1 MNILNFAHAGLL
13 SVGAYVALTVTQ
25 LGLSPWLAIP
35 LSFAAGFFVGAF
47 IEQTVMRW
55 IYARSLDAIL
65 AAWGLGLIIVQL
77 ITITYG
83 RQIQFVETPLSGAI
97 SVFGETYSLKLRL
110 IKASP
115 QIEFVETPLSGAISV
130 FGETY
135 SLYRLFLV
143 GLALLIGMSLTFLLK
158 GTRLGLNTRAV
169 IMNDNLAQALGINS
183 ALVRFLS
190 FSIGSAIAAM
200 AGALITPLSAVN
212 PNMGFP
218 WLVSC
223 FMIVLLSGSSLVS
236 LALSAVILGG
246 AQVLVSTFISPV
258 AGGMTIVVLAAIILR
273 IRPEGLVND

>member
-83 RQIQFVETPLSGAI
+83 RQIQ
-97 SVFGETYSLKLRL
+97 
-110 IKASP
+110 
-115 QIEFVETPLSGAISV
+115 FVETPLSGAISV

>member
-1 MNILNFAHAGLL
+1 MISLILDIVSSAAILFILSAGLLIIFGVMNILNFAHAGLL

-83 RQIQFVETPLSGAI
+83 RQIQ
-97 SVFGETYSLKLRL
+97 
-110 IKASP
+110 
-115 QIEFVETPLSGAISV
+115 FVETPLSGAISV

-273 IRPEGLVND
+273 IRPEGLIND

>member
-1 MNILNFAHAGLL
+1 MISLFLDILSSAAILFILSAGLLIIFGVMNILNFAHAALL

-35 LSFAAGFFVGAF
+35 LSFATGFVAGAI

-55 IYARSLDAIL
+55 IYSRSLDAIL

-97 SVFGETYSLKLRL
+97 SVFGETYSL
-110 IKASP
+110 
-115 QIEFVETPLSGAISV
+115 
-130 FGETY
+130 
-135 SLYRLFLV
+135 YRLFLV
-143 GLALLIGMSLTFLLK
+143 GLAVLIGLSLIFLLK

-190 FSIGSAIAAM
+190 FSVGSAVAAM

-273 IRPEGLVND
+273 IRPEGLIND

>member
-1 MNILNFAHAGLL
+1 MISLFLDIVSSAAILFTLSAGLLIIFGVMNILNFAHAGLL

-25 LGLSPWLAIP
+25 FGLSPWLAIP
-35 LSFAAGFFVGAF
+35 LSFATGFLAGAI

-55 IYARSLDAIL
+55 IYSRSLDAIL

-97 SVFGETYSLKLRL
+97 SVFGETYSL
-110 IKASP
+110 
-115 QIEFVETPLSGAISV
+115 
-130 FGETY
+130 
-135 SLYRLFLV
+135 YRLFLV
-143 GLALLIGMSLTFLLK
+143 GLAVLIGLSLTFLLK

-190 FSIGSAIAAM
+190 FSIGSAVAAM

-218 WLVSC
+218 WLISC
-223 FMIVLLSGSSLVS
+223 FMIVLLSGSSLLS

-273 IRPEGLVND
+273 IRPEGLIND

>member
-1 MNILNFAHAGLL
+1 MISLFLDILSSAAILFILSAGLLIIFGVMNILNFAHAALL

-25 LGLSPWLAIP
+25 FGLSPWLAIP
-35 LSFAAGFFVGAF
+35 LSFATGFVAGAI

-55 IYARSLDAIL
+55 IYSRSLDAIL

-97 SVFGETYSLKLRL
+97 SVFGETYSL
-110 IKASP
+110 
-115 QIEFVETPLSGAISV
+115 
-130 FGETY
+130 
-135 SLYRLFLV
+135 YRLFLV
-143 GLALLIGMSLTFLLK
+143 GLAVLIGLSLTFLLK

-183 ALVRFLS
+183 TLVRFLS
-190 FSIGSAIAAM
+190 FSIGSAVAAM

-273 IRPEGLVND
+273 IRPEGLIND

>member
-1 MNILNFAHAGLL
+1 MISLFLDIVSSAAILFILSAGLLIIFGVMNILNFAHAGLL

-35 LSFAAGFFVGAF
+35 LSFATGFVAGAI

-55 IYARSLDAIL
+55 IYSRSLDAIL

-97 SVFGETYSLKLRL
+97 SVFGETYSL
-110 IKASP
+110 
-115 QIEFVETPLSGAISV
+115 
-130 FGETY
+130 
-135 SLYRLFLV
+135 YRLFLV
-143 GLALLIGMSLTFLLK
+143 GLAVLIGLSLIFLLK

-190 FSIGSAIAAM
+190 FSIGSAVAAM

-236 LALSAVILGG
+236 LALSSVVLGG

-273 IRPEGLVND
+273 IRPEGLIND

>member
-1 MNILNFAHAGLL
+1 MISLFLDILSSAAILFILSAGLLIIFGVMNILNFAHAGLL

-35 LSFAAGFFVGAF
+35 LSFATGFVAGAI

-55 IYARSLDAIL
+55 IYSRSLDAIL

-97 SVFGETYSLKLRL
+97 SVFGETYSL
-110 IKASP
+110 
-115 QIEFVETPLSGAISV
+115 
-130 FGETY
+130 
-135 SLYRLFLV
+135 YRLFLV
-143 GLALLIGMSLTFLLK
+143 GLAVLIGLSLTFLLK

-190 FSIGSAIAAM
+190 FSIGSAVAAM

-273 IRPEGLVND
+273 IRPEGLIND

>member
-1 MNILNFAHAGLL
+1 VISLFLDIVTSAAILFILSAGLLIIFGVMNILNFAHAGLL

-35 LSFAAGFFVGAF
+35 LSFASGFVAGAI

-83 RQIQFVETPLSGAI
+83 RQIQFVETPLSGA
-97 SVFGETYSLKLRL
+97 V
-110 IKASP
+110 
-115 QIEFVETPLSGAISV
+115 SV

-143 GLALLIGMSLTFLLK
+143 GLAVLIGLSLTFLLK

-190 FSIGSAIAAM
+190 FSVGSAVAAM
-200 AGALITPLSAVN
+200 AGALITPISAVN

-236 LALSAVILGG
+236 LALSAVVLGG

-273 IRPEGLVND
+273 IRPEGLIND

>member
-1 MNILNFAHAGLL
+1 MISLFLDIITSAAILFILSAGLLIIFGVMNILNFAHAGLL

-35 LSFAAGFFVGAF
+35 LSFASGFVAGAI

-97 SVFGETYSLKLRL
+97 SVFGETYSL
-110 IKASP
+110 
-115 QIEFVETPLSGAISV
+115 
-130 FGETY
+130 
-135 SLYRLFLV
+135 YRLFLV
-143 GLALLIGMSLTFLLK
+143 GLAVLIGLSLTFLLK

-190 FSIGSAIAAM
+190 FSVGSAVAAM
-200 AGALITPLSAVN
+200 AGALITPISAVN

-236 LALSAVILGG
+236 LALSAVVLGG

-273 IRPEGLVND
+273 IRPEGLIND

>member
-1 MNILNFAHAGLL
+1 MISLFLDIVSSAAILFTLSAGLLIIFGVMNILNFAHAGLL

-25 LGLSPWLAIP
+25 FGLSPWLAIP
-35 LSFAAGFFVGAF
+35 LSFATGFLAGAI

-55 IYARSLDAIL
+55 IYSRSLDAIL

-97 SVFGETYSLKLRL
+97 SVFGETYSL
-110 IKASP
+110 
-115 QIEFVETPLSGAISV
+115 
-130 FGETY
+130 
-135 SLYRLFLV
+135 YRLFLV
-143 GLALLIGMSLTFLLK
+143 GLAVLIGLSLTFLLK

-190 FSIGSAIAAM
+190 FSIGSAVAAM

-218 WLVSC
+218 WLIST
-223 FMIVLLSGSSLVS
+223 FMIVLLSGSSLE
-236 LALSAVILGG
+236 
-246 AQVLVSTFISPV
+246 T
-258 AGGMTIVVLAAIILR
+258 
-273 IRPEGLVND
+273 

>member
-1 MNILNFAHAGLL
+1 MISLFLDILSSAAILFILSAGLLIIFGVMNILNFAHAALL

-25 LGLSPWLAIP
+25 FGLSPWLAIP
-35 LSFAAGFFVGAF
+35 LSFATGFVAGAI

-55 IYARSLDAIL
+55 IYSRSLDAIL

-97 SVFGETYSLKLRL
+97 SVFGETYSL
-110 IKASP
+110 
-115 QIEFVETPLSGAISV
+115 
-130 FGETY
+130 
-135 SLYRLFLV
+135 YRLFLV
-143 GLALLIGMSLTFLLK
+143 GLAVLIGLSLTFLLK

-190 FSIGSAIAAM
+190 FSIGSAVAAM

-273 IRPEGLVND
+273 IRPEGLIND

>member
-1 MNILNFAHAGLL
+1 MISLILDIVSSAAILFILSAGLLIIFGVMNILNFAHAGLL

-55 IYARSLDAIL
+55 SYARSLDAIL

-83 RQIQFVETPLSGAI
+83 RQIQ
-97 SVFGETYSLKLRL
+97 
-110 IKASP
+110 
-115 QIEFVETPLSGAISV
+115 FVETPLSGAISV

>member
-1 MNILNFAHAGLL
+1 VISLILDIVSSAAILFILSAGLLIIFGVMNILNFAHAGLL

-83 RQIQFVETPLSGAI
+83 RQIQ
-97 SVFGETYSLKLRL
+97 
-110 IKASP
+110 
-115 QIEFVETPLSGAISV
+115 FVETPLSGAISV

-273 IRPEGLVND
+273 IRPEGLIND